1 MTRTKDGGRGA
12 KYKLRHYGRSQPL
25 LVSWLGGG
33 DDRPAGDGGGL
44 RRGRGRGRGRRLRPV
59 RGRLLRADRDAE
71 SNRLTPV
78 GQTLPLIRNWQLR
91 SIRRERQGKEEGL
104 RLAAAGISST
114 CAQ

>member
-1 MTRTKDGGRGA
+1 
-12 KYKLRHYGRSQPL
+12 
-25 LVSWLGGG
+25 
-33 DDRPAGDGGGL
+33 
-44 RRGRGRGRGRRLRPV
+44 
-59 RGRLLRADRDAE
+59 
-71 SNRLTPV
+71 V